1 MEQKRDTL
9 QCNSLVRHPLEY
21 AVQFGSPRHAQA
33 FAKLG
38 VYRRATKIS
47 SWRNNTFQRN
57 SLVRHHLE
65 YAVQFWSGRHAQAFA
80 ELEGDVGQ
88 QRPLSFR
95 RNKPYD
101 ERLSFHFILSCEKL
115 HERKTEY
122 CKIVDGLTNM
132 DTSELFTVDDTLRR
146 KILAQNSS
154 VKR

>member
-1 MEQKRDTL
+1 MRQHL
-9 QCNSLVRHPLEY
+9 QY

-38 VYRRATKIS
+38 VLLRATTIS
-47 SWRNNTFQRN
+47 SWSNNTLQRN
-57 SLVRHHLE
+57 SLGRQHLE
-65 YAVQFWSGRHAQAFA
+65 YAVQCWSARHAPASA
-80 ELEGDVGQ
+80 EPECNVGQ
-88 QRPLSFR
+88 QRPFSFR

-146 KILAQNSS
+146 KILAQKSS